1 MGYIIAFLLG
11 GLALAAVLMP
21 QVRQFWLNLS
31 ASEVQVQLPAAI
43 ESGTDP
49 TTLDLRIVTVLGKD
63 SILAILDPKFIDA
76 VSAVAQMD
84 SLERV
89 LGVSINGE
97 HRAYSLNLLSRH
109 ELAND
114 TVGGTPIVVTW

>member
-1 MGYIIAFLLG
+1 
-11 GLALAAVLMP
+11 LAEVLMP

-31 ASEVQVQLPAAI
+31 AGEVQVQPPAAI
-43 ESGTDP
+43 GSGTDP

-63 SILAILDPKFIDA
+63 SILAILNPKFIDS

-84 SLERV
+84 SLEWV

-109 ELAND
+109 EVVND
-114 TVGGTPIVVTW
+114 TVRGTPIVVTW

>member
-11 GLALAAVLMP
+11 RLALAAVLMP

-43 ESGTDP
+43 GSGTDP

-109 ELAND
+109 EVAND
-114 TVGGTPIVVTW
+114 TVGGAPIVVTW

>member
-1 MGYIIAFLLG
+1 MAE
-11 GLALAAVLMP
+11 VLMP

-31 ASEVQVQLPAAI
+31 AGEVQVQPPAAI
-43 ESGTDP
+43 GSGTDP

-63 SILAILDPKFIDA
+63 SILAILNPKFIDS

-84 SLERV
+84 SLEWV

-109 ELAND
+109 EVVND
-114 TVGGTPIVVTW
+114 TVRGTPIVVTW